1 VGKIP
6 FPHWTINRQIYAS
19 QTNLLKNEK
28 PAEAKRMQKEMI
40 RDQLTK
46 SLDLDALFAWLI
58 NYNPMMVASGI
69 EWDSKTVKEV
79 VFMPNQNI
87 VNSSDSSIAFSSNK
101 LSQYSYRSDYQPQKR
116 KKQHLGPYS
125 QCLGKE
131 AGGIQ
136 KGEILGMIYAWGT
149 DQYGQLGLDNFVAGK

>member
-1 VGKIP
+1 M
-6 FPHWTINRQIYAS
+6 
-19 QTNLLKNEK
+19 LKNEK
-28 PAEAKRMQKEMI
+28 PLEAKRMQKEMI

-58 NYNPMMVASGI
+58 NYNPMMVATGI

-101 LSQYSYRSDYQPQKR
+101 LSQYSYRSDY
-116 KKQHLGPYS
+116 
-125 QCLGKE
+125 
-131 AGGIQ
+131 
-136 KGEILGMIYAWGT
+136 
-149 DQYGQLGLDNFVAGK
+149 